1 MDLTAASA
9 PAAAG
14 VPHDVLVISAG
25 GFGRSLVNT
34 SRGDPANGVVW
45 RITGYLDN
53 RPALAAKSGLP
64 ILGDPMTYQAMPGQ
78 SFICALGDP
87 AMRRK
92 FAAPL
97 LAQGAPFM
105 NLCTGLYSA
114 DGVVMGQGCFF
125 EPSVRMGVD
134 TRIGDFVVIQSTTVI
149 GYEVTIGAYSTLGA
163 FVFVGGGAQIGENV
177 IIHPHSTILPKVK
190 IGDGAVVGA
199 GSVVMADVPPGVT
212 VLGNPAKIFRFK

>member
-1 MDLTAASA
+1 MGVETT
-9 PAAAG
+9 PA
-14 VPHDVLVISAG
+14 PHDLVVISAG

-34 SRGDPANGVVW
+34 SHSDPASGVVW
-45 RITGYLDN
+45 RVTGYLDN
-53 RPALAAKSGLP
+53 RPSMAARTSLP
-64 ILGDPMTYQAMPGQ
+64 ILGDPMSYQAMPGQ

-87 AMRRK
+87 ALRRQ

-105 NLCTGLYSA
+105 NLCTGLFWA
-114 DGVVMGQGCFF
+114 EGIEMGAGCFF
-125 EPSVRMGVD
+125 EPQVRCGVD
-134 TRIGDFVVIQSTTVI
+134 ARFGDFVIVQSTSVI
-149 GYEVTIGAYSTLGA
+149 GYEVRIGSYTTIGA
-163 FVFVGGGAQIGENV
+163 FVFIGGGAQIGENV
-177 IIHPHSTILPKVK
+177 IVHPHSTILPKVR

>member
-1 MDLTAASA
+1 MTVTLTE
-9 PAAAG
+9 
-14 VPHDVLVISAG
+14 VLVISAG

-34 SRGDPANGVVW
+34 SRDDPANGVEW
-45 RITGYLDN
+45 RIAGYLDN
-53 RPALAAKSGLP
+53 RTAMAEKTGLP
-64 ILGDPMTYQAMPGQ
+64 IVGDPMRYQARPNQ

-87 AMRRK
+87 ARRRQ

-105 NLCTGLYSA
+105 NLCTGLYRA
-114 DGVVMGQGCFF
+114 DGVTMGMGCFF

-134 TRIGDFVVIQSTTVI
+134 CRIGDFVIVQSTTVI
-149 GYEVTIGAYSTLGA
+149 GYEVAIGSYSTLGA
-163 FVFVGGGAQIGENV
+163 FVFIGGGAQIGENV
-177 IIHPHSTILPKVK
+177 IVHPHSTILPKVR

>member
-1 MDLTAASA
+1 MDVSE
-9 PAAAG
+9 AAG
-14 VPHDVLVISAG
+14 GAAPHDVVVISAG

-34 SRGDPANGVVW
+34 SHGDPASGVVW
-45 RITGYLDN
+45 RVTGYLDS
-53 RPALAAKSGLP
+53 RPALAAKSSLP
-64 ILGDPMTYQAMPGQ
+64 ILGDPMTYRARPGE

-87 AMRRK
+87 LQRRTY
-92 FAAPL
+92 AAPL

-114 DGVVMGQGCFF
+114 DGVTMGVGCFF

-134 TRIGDFVVIQSTTVI
+134 CRIGDFVVVQSTSVI
-149 GYEVTIGAYSTLGA
+149 GYEVKIGSYSTLGA

-177 IIHPHSTILPKVK
+177 VIHPHATILPKVT